1 MREDE
6 EDEWKEEKER
16 DEKEEERDEKTGK
29 TKTGEEEKEE
39 EERDKEDGENED
51 EDGGGRDR
59 GGRKRQRRPGKRRR
73 RRRRRKRGGRKRQ
86 RRQGK
91 RRRRRARARRSIIS
105 TCSRRREGFLM
116 VSLAITLSGAF
127 QRSERRCEGLASA
140 CAWEGLAV
148 RPPQGCLT
156 FMNFINTGRAV
167 RSARV
172 SNVIPRRDV
181 AARPSLSVGKAR
193 RLAPSPSASPGRVK
207 SRCSS
212 TTQAGAA
219 LLVAGNVS
227 PEFLR
232 VCSAVFGNFCSGWS
246 RSSATEIF
254 QRKGKKC
261 HRWCGKCAQQKTAGA
276 NVDLEE

>member
-6 EDEWKEEKER
+6 EDEWKEEKEK
-16 DEKEEERDEKTGK
+16 DEKEEERDEK
-29 TKTGEEEKEE
+29 
-39 EERDKEDGENED
+39 DGENED
-51 EDGGGRDR
+51 GGGRKRQRRRGKRKRRRRKRKR
-59 GGRKRQRRPGKRRR
+59 GGRERQRRPGKRRR

-86 RRQGK
+86 SRQGK

-193 RLAPSPSASPGRVK
+193 RLARSPSASPGRVK

-246 RSSATEIF
+246 RS
-254 QRKGKKC
+254 
-261 HRWCGKCAQQKTAGA
+261 
-276 NVDLEE
+276 